1 MKNRE
6 SVVTV
11 SEINLVLDEL
21 LKISLLQMEIEA
33 SEGKLDSIKINKIF
47 AERSLLKK
55 LKEVFKEKDIND

>member
-33 SEGKLDSIKINKIF
+33 SEGTLDSIKINKIF